1 VWCSETTDGTAA
13 DSTGPFTTQS
23 HGGGSRAKSETSL
36 SIPMV
41 WLSGKSFRAM
51 FVRILE
57 EGEERKSRAAI
68 VRAESELRDPMALR
82 K

>member
-1 VWCSETTDGTAA
+1 
-13 DSTGPFTTQS
+13 
-23 HGGGSRAKSETSL
+23 
-36 SIPMV
+36 MV